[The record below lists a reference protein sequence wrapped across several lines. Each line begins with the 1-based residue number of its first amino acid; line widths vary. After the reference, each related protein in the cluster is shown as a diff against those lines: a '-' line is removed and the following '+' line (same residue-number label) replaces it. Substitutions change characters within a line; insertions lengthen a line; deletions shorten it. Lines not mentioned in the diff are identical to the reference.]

1 MHTKNL
7 AISLIGAAF
16 LAGALL
22 VPAAASAHG
31 GWDRDDDRHDRREQ
45 VERHRHQHKHK
56 EKYKVVREYRY
67 ERPWWRR
74 DAPVT
79 VYRDAPAVIYR
90 DTPAVIYRGTPA
102 VRLGRDNE
110 IGITYRSGW

>member
-7 AISLIGAAF
+7 AISLIGAAL

-31 GWDRDDDRHDRREQ
+31 GWDRDDDRHDRREH
-45 VERHRHQHKHK
+45 VERHRHHHKHK
-56 EKYKVVREYRY
+56 EKYKIVREYRY

-74 DAPVT
+74 DAPVV
-79 VYRDAPAVIYR
+79 VYRDA
-90 DTPAVIYRGTPA
+90 PAVIYRGTPA

-110 IGITYRSGW
+110 IGITYRGGW